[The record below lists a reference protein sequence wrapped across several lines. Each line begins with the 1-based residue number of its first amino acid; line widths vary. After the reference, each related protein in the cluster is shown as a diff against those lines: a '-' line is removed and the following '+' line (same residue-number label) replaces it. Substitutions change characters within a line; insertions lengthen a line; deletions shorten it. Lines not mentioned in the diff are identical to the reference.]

1 MTDKPTEYSVLK
13 MASLLMLSD
22 RRIQQLA
29 KEGVLP
35 KSARGK
41 YELAPTVQAYISYLR
56 DRAAEPSDGD
66 EDYGKNRAR
75 LTRLRADMA
84 DLELKLM
91 QEKYLPIA
99 DIESSV
105 VRDYSSLRAKLQQIG
120 TKVADRGISMSNPGE
135 LQDLVDTYI
144 RESLEE
150 LRFDKELERKSAEIA
165 KAETEK
171 EKQNTY
177 LPSDDIEDEGD
188 E

>member
-1 MTDKPTEYSVLK
+1 MTEKSSEYSVTR
-13 MASLLMLSD
+13 MASLLMLTE
-22 RRIQQLA
+22 RRVQQLA
-29 KEGVLP
+29 KDSVLP

-41 YELAPTVQAYISYLR
+41 YELIPTVQAYISYLR
-56 DRAAEPSDGD
+56 DRAVESTGGED
-66 EDYGKNRAR
+66 DYGKNRAR

-99 DIESSV
+99 DIESSI

-120 TKVADRGISMSNPGE
+120 TKVADRGISMSNPAE
-135 LQDLVDTYI
+135 LQELVDTYI

-150 LRFDKELERKSAEIA
+150 LRFDRELERKAIEIA
-165 KAETEK
+165 NSEYEK
-171 EKQNTY
+171 EAANIY
-177 LPSDDIEDEGD
+177 IPSDDIKDEGD